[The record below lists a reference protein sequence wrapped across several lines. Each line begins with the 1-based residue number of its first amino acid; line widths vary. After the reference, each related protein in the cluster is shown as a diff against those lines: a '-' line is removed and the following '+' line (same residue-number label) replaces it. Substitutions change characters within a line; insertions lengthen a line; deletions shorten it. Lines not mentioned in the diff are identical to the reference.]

1 MLIDLAPAKFMLVAV
16 SGGEEPNPLVFD
28 VDLAIWSALVFL
40 GLLFV
45 LGKYAWKPILEGLDN
60 REKAIAD
67 SIDSAAQAKEKA
79 QAQLS
84 QYEQKLAGASAEA
97 AAIIAEA
104 KKDALAAKDRIM
116 ADAAEEAKRT
126 RDRALADIQAAK
138 DAVVR
143 ELAESSVDSAVSLA
157 GSIVGRSLNK
167 NDHQD
172 LIQKSIKQFGAGA

>member
-1 MLIDLAPAKFMLVAV
+1 MLHELNSVLLLAVA
-16 SGGEEPNPLVFD
+16 GGEAPNPLVVS
-28 VDLAIWSALVFL
+28 VDLALWSLVVFL
-40 GLLFV
+40 GLLAV
-45 LGKYAWKPILEGLDN
+45 LGKFAWKPILEGLDK
-60 REKAIAD
+60 REKGIASNIED
-67 SIDSAAQAKEKA
+67 ARLAHEKA
-79 QAQLS
+79 QSHLQ

-97 AAIIAEA
+97 AAIVAEA
-104 KKDALAAKDRIM
+104 KKDAVAAKERIM
-116 ADAAEEAKRT
+116 ADAAEEARRT

-172 LIQKSIKQFGAGA
+172 LINKSIQQFSSGA